1 MWNIALIEDNP
12 ELCQRII
19 ITLLSRSHV
28 KCKERLTMMKKVTR
42 YRDVS
47 RPDVNLVKRM
57 MRGGGEGED

>member
-1 MWNIALIEDNP
+1 MLI
-12 ELCQRII
+12 
-19 ITLLSRSHV
+19 